1 VIARTNQET
10 WMSTTTSTGDAL
22 IATDIDG
29 PVATLTLNRPDRL
42 NALTAEMVDELVAEL
57 AAIEQRPDIRAVIV
71 AGAGRGF
78 CAGADVVTA
87 SGRPL
92 PIESRYTFFN
102 VLEDHPKPTVA
113 AIHGA
118 CIGGGLELALCCD
131 LRIAVDDAK
140 LGFGEVKLG
149 VIPAGGGTARLPRL
163 IGPAKAKE
171 LLYFGDHL
179 SGREAAELGIVNRSV
194 PADALLD
201 EAKALAQRLAL
212 GAPLAIAAIKRSVNA
227 GMQMGLVEALSYET
241 AVAAEVRRT
250 ADALEGITAFA
261 EKRQPSWRGE

>member
-1 VIARTNQET
+1 
-10 WMSTTTSTGDAL
+10 MSTAADTAL
-22 IATDIDG
+22 VTVDLQP
-29 PVATLTLNRPDRL
+29 PVATLTLNRPERL
-42 NALTAEMVDELVAEL
+42 NTLTAELVDELL
-57 AAIEQRPDIRAVIV
+57 AALALIEQRTDLRAVVIT
-71 AGAGRGF
+71 GAGRGF

-87 SGRPL
+87 TARPL

-102 VLEDHPKPTVA
+102 VLEDHPKPTIA

-131 LRIAVDDAK
+131 MRIAASDAK

-163 IGPAKAKE
+163 IGTAKAKE
-171 LLYFGDHL
+171 LLYLGDHF
-179 SGREAAELGIVNRSV
+179 SGAEAAELGIVNRAV
-194 PADALLD
+194 PAEGLLD
-201 EAKALAQRLAL
+201 AALELAGRLAS
-212 GAPLAIAAIKRSVNA
+212 GAPKAIEAIKRSVNA
-227 GMQMGLVEALSYET
+227 GMQMGLIEALNYET

-261 EKRQPSWRGE
+261 EKRTPIWRGE